1 MPTISRELYISIS
14 TVKRAMRELVETGY
28 VTKEN
33 RFRKGNKGQTSN
45 LYTLHF
51 PEKEKMPEE
60 TGESEHLVQA
70 KQSEQKGVEH
80 VCAMEGHMEPQYKE
94 WDSNKGKGTNGTH
107 VYLKVGRN
115 CGIIKIFSQKAVAFL
130 LVFYSGRGW
139 GTIRYL
145 LKLSD

>member
-1 MPTISRELYISIS
+1 
-14 TVKRAMRELVETGY
+14 
-28 VTKEN
+28 
-33 RFRKGNKGQTSN
+33 
-45 LYTLHF
+45 
-51 PEKEKMPEE
+51 
-60 TGESEHLVQA
+60 
-70 KQSEQKGVEH
+70 
-80 VCAMEGHMEPQYKE
+80 MEGHMEPQYKE

-139 GTIRYL
+139 GSIRYL